1 MTSPSIFPLPNT
13 PDEVQWP
20 DEAQDMV
27 DALNKIDP
35 DSAFQIKLSPNNVID
50 LLRFGFYISHAV
62 RLDMNYSAALKDG
75 DVDAAVDIGKKAFA
89 SLKMADISMRSFS
102 SALYKSII
110 DGAQH
115 E

>member
-35 DSAFQIKLSPNNVID
+35 DSAF
-50 LLRFGFYISHAV
+50 
-62 RLDMNYSAALKDG
+62 
-75 DVDAAVDIGKKAFA
+75 
-89 SLKMADISMRSFS
+89 
-102 SALYKSII
+102 
-110 DGAQH
+110 
-115 E
+115 